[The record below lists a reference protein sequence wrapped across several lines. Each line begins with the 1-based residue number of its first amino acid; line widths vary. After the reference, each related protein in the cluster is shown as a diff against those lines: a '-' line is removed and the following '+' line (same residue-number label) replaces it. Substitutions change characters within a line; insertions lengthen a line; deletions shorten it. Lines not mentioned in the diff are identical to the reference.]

1 MLKNQIFSVL
11 CLTLGLAACQKP
23 TEEVS
28 AAEATSTQTDAIQ
41 TTQAAFTQSDEK
53 IGHFLDQLDATN
65 TSIKEKTQILCQ
77 DYPQEYK
84 NHYMP
89 AMLKLAAQDYTQEK
103 MLNDL
108 QISIDYYSEKL
119 NITCSK

>member
-28 AAEATSTQTDAIQ
+28 AAEATSTQTDA
-41 TTQAAFTQSDEK
+41 TQAAFAQSDEK
-53 IGHFLDQLDATN
+53 IGHFLDQLDAAN
-65 TSIKEKTQILCQ
+65 TSTQEKTQILCQ

-119 NITCSK
+119 NITCSD